1 MDMAIGRAAS
11 SPPPRPSFP
20 GAGHRHESEA
30 RRGNEGYY
38 FNRIS
43 RNHEESMTVHA
54 LNDQEISLLR
64 NELEM
69 LMQERQKLLR
79 VTGAAAV
86 LVANLDIE
94 SLPHDQETI
103 DAAEMLGEGLN
114 GLAEETLN
122 DALRVVGAE
131 IE

>member
-1 MDMAIGRAAS
+1 
-11 SPPPRPSFP
+11 
-20 GAGHRHESEA
+20 
-30 RRGNEGYY
+30 
-38 FNRIS
+38 
-43 RNHEESMTVHA
+43 MTVHA

-86 LVANLDIE
+86 LVANLDID

>member
-1 MDMAIGRAAS
+1 
-11 SPPPRPSFP
+11 
-20 GAGHRHESEA
+20 
-30 RRGNEGYY
+30 
-38 FNRIS
+38 
-43 RNHEESMTVHA
+43 MTVHA

-69 LMQERQKLLR
+69 LMQERQRLLK
-79 VTGAAAV
+79 VTGSAAV
-86 LVANLDIE
+86 LVANLDIG

-103 DAAEMLGEGLN
+103 DAAELLGESLN
-114 GLAEETLN
+114 GLTEETLN

>member
-1 MDMAIGRAAS
+1 
-11 SPPPRPSFP
+11 
-20 GAGHRHESEA
+20 
-30 RRGNEGYY
+30 
-38 FNRIS
+38 
-43 RNHEESMTVHA
+43 MTVHA

-114 GLAEETLN
+114 ELTEETLN